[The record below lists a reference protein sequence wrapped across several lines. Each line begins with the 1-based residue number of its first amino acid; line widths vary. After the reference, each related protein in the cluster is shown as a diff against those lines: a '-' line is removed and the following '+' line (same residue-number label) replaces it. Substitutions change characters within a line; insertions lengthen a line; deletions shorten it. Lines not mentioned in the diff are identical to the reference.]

1 MMLQQL
7 MEDSLPSA
15 QGRVIVV
22 LEGGYNLQSISN
34 SAVACL
40 HVLTG
45 TKHYERPVAELFVTP
60 EGLIGEKVEMP
71 TVEGLAAIEAT
82 MAGHQKWPSPLWAR
96 RGREKQS
103 GGDSS
108 GSGSGSGGGGG
119 GSEKAVSN
127 MSSPPASPPEQPSEP
142 ATAPEPSHDADGAG
156 ATTVTVTINGL
167 LAGIEKITFSAAP
180 SDTIRSVKLKWCELA
195 GFEELEA
202 REGTPGGEY
211 HTRLVA
217 CGHPDRM
224 RGLLDMKNPRMGI
237 YVGASTDGSFGSEF
251 PTKCG
256 GKKVWSRKSSGGAD
270 PDKDELTLE
279 SCGYS
284 VGSDCKLVWT
294 PNQCSS

>member
-1 MMLQQL
+1 
-7 MEDSLPSA
+7 
-15 QGRVIVV
+15 
-22 LEGGYNLQSISN
+22 
-34 SAVACL
+34 
-40 HVLTG
+40 
-45 TKHYERPVAELFVTP
+45 
-60 EGLIGEKVEMP
+60 
-71 TVEGLAAIEAT
+71 
-82 MAGHQKWPSPLWAR
+82 
-96 RGREKQS
+96 
-103 GGDSS
+103 
-108 GSGSGSGGGGG
+108 
-119 GSEKAVSN
+119 
-127 MSSPPASPPEQPSEP
+127 MSSPLEQPSEP
-142 ATAPEPSHDADGAG
+142 EPSPVADGADG
-156 ATTVTVTINGL
+156 ATTVMVTISGM
-167 LAGIEKITFSAAP
+167 AFEKITFSAAP

-195 GFEELEA
+195 GFEKLEA